1 MDTVKMQLCTT
12 VVDVIPAKVERF
24 KARGFVVLADGKRLP
39 YVNPPEPAK
48 VKAADEPEG
57 CC

>member
-12 VVDVIPAKVERF
+12 VVDVPLAKVERF
-24 KARGFVVLADGKRLP
+24 KARGFVVLEDGKRLP
-39 YVNPPEPAK
+39 YVNPPESESEPA
-48 VKAADEPEG
+48 G